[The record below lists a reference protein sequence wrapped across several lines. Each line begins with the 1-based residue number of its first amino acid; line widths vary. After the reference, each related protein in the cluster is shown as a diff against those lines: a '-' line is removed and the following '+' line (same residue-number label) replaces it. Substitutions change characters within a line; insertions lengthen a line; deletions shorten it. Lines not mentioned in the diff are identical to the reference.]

1 MNKIIRYA
9 FKQVHK
15 NVIALLLDGLGSLAV
30 GSDSARV
37 KRRAPFTKRND
48 DGSVYC
54 KHLSSIHITTQA
66 HQQSTFRAL
75 SSSCL
80 ILHTKEH
87 KEQHFIPVPAIATDH
102 PSTQQ
107 TVGKASSAQPFD
119 PNDQQRYFLTDQY
132 TDAQRLQRFEE
143 NTGKRTT
150 TCCILICVLFSIVL
164 FAGGTLLV
172 VSKVLRDQCSNDCDG
187 STEGST
193 YCEACCNSTVQDS
206 TLYVGAVFTALG
218 GLGIALQL
226 IRCMRCTQKFN

>member
-1 MNKIIRYA
+1 M
-9 FKQVHK
+9 H
-15 NVIALLLDGLGSLAV
+15 
-30 GSDSARV
+30 
-37 KRRAPFTKRND
+37 

-80 ILHTKEH
+80 MLHTKEH
-87 KEQHFIPVPAIATDH
+87 NEQHFIPVPAIATNH

-119 PNDQQRYFLTDQY
+119 PNDQQQYFLTDQY

-172 VSKVLRDQCSNDCDG
+172 VSKVLRDQWSMIV
-187 STEGST
+187 
-193 YCEACCNSTVQDS
+193 AAQQKAARIARLVAIQ
-206 TLYVGAVFTALG
+206 LYK
-218 GLGIALQL
+218 
-226 IRCMRCTQKFN
+226 IRPYMLEQFSLLLEVWA